1 MKKAVTILVIVVI
14 IAAVVLILLLNKKS
28 TQAKTELASQVSNT
42 ISVQMEEVKS
52 TSYNMGFSSNGM
64 LEPNRELSFVSDVA
78 GRVVEILANEGD
90 YVSKGSVVIKV
101 DDEMLKADFEASEA
115 AYKSL
120 KTDFERFSNV
130 SEKGGVS
137 AQQLDNIRTQLTA
150 AHSRYISSKRRLS
163 DATVKSPISG
173 VINNRYVEI
182 GTYLN
187 PGARLYDIIDESVLK
202 LTVNVTER
210 QVLELKKGL
219 PVSIVCSTFPGET
232 FSGKI
237 GFIGVK
243 ADRSLNYPVEITI
256 NSKEGKNL
264 KSGMYVTANFS
275 FNSDVEGILIPR
287 SAVSGSVKNANVF
300 VVENGKAVKKPVVL
314 GNPVNK
320 NIEVISGL
328 QVGDSIITGG
338 LINVADG
345 VEVQNKK

>member
-1 MKKAVTILVIVVI
+1 MKKAVTISIIVVI
-14 IAAVVLILLLNKKS
+14 IAAVVFILLLNKKS
-28 TQAKTELASQVSNT
+28 TQAKTEIASQVTNT
-42 ISVQMEEVKS
+42 VSVQIDLVKS
-52 TSYNMGFSSNGM
+52 TSYDLSFSSNGM
-64 LEPNRELSFVSDVA
+64 LEPNSELTFVSDVA

-90 YVSKGSVVIKV
+90 YVNKGSVVIKV

-115 AYKSL
+115 AYKAL

-163 DATVKSPISG
+163 DATVKSPVSG

-210 QVLELKKGL
+210 QVIELKKGM
-219 PVSIVCSTFPGET
+219 PVSIVCSTFPGQT
-232 FSGKI
+232 FAGKI
-237 GFIGVK
+237 SFIGMK

-256 NSKEGKNL
+256 NSREGKNL

-275 FNSDVEGILIPR
+275 FKSDTEGILIPR

-300 VVENGKAVKKPVVL
+300 VVTDGKAVKKPVVL
-314 GNPVNK
+314 GNSINK
-320 NIEVISGL
+320 DIEVISGL
-328 QVGDSIITGG
+328 QAGDSIITGG
-338 LINVADG
+338 LINIADG
-345 VEVQNKK
+345 VDVQNKK

>member
-1 MKKAVTILVIVVI
+1 MKKAVTISVIVVI

-28 TQAKTELASQVSNT
+28 TQAKTELASQVTNT
-42 ISVQMEEVKS
+42 ISVQMDLVKS
-52 TSYNMGFSSNGM
+52 TSYNMSFTSNGM
-64 LEPNRELSFVSDVA
+64 LEPNRELTFVSDVA

-90 YVSKGSVVIKV
+90 YVNKGSVVIKV

-115 AYKSL
+115 AYKAL

-187 PGARLYDIIDESVLK
+187 PGARLYDIIDESILK

-210 QVLELKKGL
+210 QVLELKKGM

-232 FSGKI
+232 FTGKI
-237 GFIGVK
+237 TFIGVK

-256 NSKEGKNL
+256 DSKEGKNL

-275 FNSDVEGILIPR
+275 FKSEVDGILIPR

-300 VVENGKAVKKPVVL
+300 VVEDGKAVKKPVVL
-314 GNPVNK
+314 GISINK
-320 NIEVISGL
+320 DIEVISGL
-328 QVGDSIITGG
+328 QAGDSIITGG